1 MAPFTQQDPLPAAS
15 AAPRAAA
22 PALTAPAAARAAWL
36 STGAATAAATA
47 GLSTSRKKRGRL
59 DSTVGFVVIFLP
71 IINSPGV

>member
-1 MAPFTQQDPLPAAS
+1 MTWIPFTQQARLPAAS

-47 GLSTSRKKRGRL
+47 GLSTSKKKRKIGF
-59 DSTVGFVVIFLP
+59 DSGFCCHLFAY
-71 IINSPGV
+71 N